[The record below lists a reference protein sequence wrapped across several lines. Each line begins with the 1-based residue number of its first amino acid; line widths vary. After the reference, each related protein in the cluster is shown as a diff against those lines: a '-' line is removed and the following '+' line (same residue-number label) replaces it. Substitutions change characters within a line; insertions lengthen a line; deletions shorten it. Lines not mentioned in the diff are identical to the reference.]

1 MSSMSAITSTNTQKS
16 VKAPYK
22 EASSEPESSEP
33 ETSSEAPNSSEGGQ
47 EEEDEEEENEE
58 DAEGESEEE
67 SDGGACWNCKLKD
80 VRCVWAK

>member
-1 MSSMSAITSTNTQKS
+1 MSTMSVASTNTQKS
-16 VKAPYK
+16 AKVPYK
-22 EASSEPESSEP
+22 EASMEPELSEL
-33 ETSSEAPNSSEGGQ
+33 EMLSEAPDSLEGKQ
-47 EEEDEEEENEE
+47 EQEEDEEDENEE